1 MSQSRIQVVFFDA
14 ADTLFH
20 IQGSVA
26 EIYLQH
32 AERHGFRRTPDSLAS
47 IKAAFARSFRDAPPP
62 VFAATEP
69 AAIKQSERLWW
80 FDIVHNVFY
89 RVGMFEGFDEFFEE
103 VFARFAQS
111 ESWRLFPETLDVL
124 KALKAQGYELGII
137 SNFDSR
143 LFSVLRGLGIADFF
157 DTVTISSLAHAAKPS
172 ARIFEQALEKHAVD
186 PQDALHVGD
195 SERDDVKGAVA
206 VGLTGVLLARDMPPG
221 ASSGTTIATLRE
233 LLPLLSRLQ

>member
-1 MSQSRIQVVFFDA
+1 MSPSRIQVVFFDA

-20 IQGSVA
+20 IQGSVS

-32 AERHGFRRTPDSLAS
+32 AERHGFRKTPDSLSS

-89 RVGMFEGFDEFFEE
+89 RVGMFEGFDEFFDE
-103 VFARFAQS
+103 VFARFGEAN
-111 ESWRLFPETLDVL
+111 SWRLFPETVDVL
-124 KALKAQGYELGII
+124 KALKDQGYELGII

-143 LFSVLRGLGIADFF
+143 LFPVLRGLGIADFF
-157 DTVTISSLAHAAKPS
+157 DTITISSLAHAAKPS

-186 PQDALHVGD
+186 AEEALHVGD

-206 VGLTGVLLARDMPPG
+206 VGLTGVLLDRG
-221 ASSGTTIATLRE
+221 TSREASSGTTIATLNE

>member
-20 IQGSVA
+20 IQGSVS

-32 AERHGFRRTPDSLAS
+32 AERHGFRKTPDSLSA
-47 IKAAFARSFRDAPPP
+47 IKSAFARSFHDAPPP

-89 RVGMFEGFDEFFEE
+89 RVGMFEGFDEFFDE
-103 VFARFAQS
+103 VFARFGEAN
-111 ESWRLFPETLDVL
+111 SWRLFPETVDVL
-124 KALKAQGYELGII
+124 KALKDQGYELGII

-143 LFSVLRGLGIADFF
+143 LFPVLRGLGIADFF
-157 DTVTISSLAHAAKPS
+157 DTITISSLAHAAKPS

-186 PQDALHVGD
+186 AEEALHVGD

-206 VGLTGVLLARDMPPG
+206 VGLTGVLLDRG
-221 ASSGTTIATLRE
+221 TSREASSGTTIATLNE

>member
-1 MSQSRIQVVFFDA
+1 MRVSSQDEPESHSGRLFDA

-80 FDIVHNVFY
+80 FDIVHNVFTASACL
-89 RVGMFEGFDEFFEE
+89 RV
-103 VFARFAQS
+103 R
-111 ESWRLFPETLDVL
+111 
-124 KALKAQGYELGII
+124 
-137 SNFDSR
+137 
-143 LFSVLRGLGIADFF
+143 
-157 DTVTISSLAHAAKPS
+157 
-172 ARIFEQALEKHAVD
+172 
-186 PQDALHVGD
+186 
-195 SERDDVKGAVA
+195 
-206 VGLTGVLLARDMPPG
+206 
-221 ASSGTTIATLRE
+221 
-233 LLPLLSRLQ
+233 

>member
-32 AERHGFRRTPDSLAS
+32 AERHGFRKTPDSLAA

-69 AAIKQSERLWW
+69 GGIKQSERLWW

-89 RVGMFEGFDEFFEE
+89 RVGMFEKFDEFFED
-103 VFARFAQS
+103 VFARFAQA
-111 ESWRLFPETLDVL
+111 ESWKLFPETLDVL
-124 KALKAQGYELGII
+124 KTLKDHGYELGII

-186 PQDALHVGD
+186 PEDALHVGD
-195 SERDDVKGAVA
+195 SARDDVKGAIA
-206 VGLTGVLLARDMPPG
+206 VGLTGVLLARGLPPEGSNG
-221 ASSGTTIATLRE
+221 ATIATLNE